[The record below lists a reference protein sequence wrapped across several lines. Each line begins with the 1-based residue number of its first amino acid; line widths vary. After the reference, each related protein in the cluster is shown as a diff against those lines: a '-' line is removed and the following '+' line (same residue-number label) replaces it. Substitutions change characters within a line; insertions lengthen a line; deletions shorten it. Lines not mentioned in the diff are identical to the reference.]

1 VYLPCVG
8 TNDRTQICEDIFSD
22 IEVWCKRYKD
32 CNTIVAGD
40 FNVDLDSSDKVTQFI
55 LSFIN
60 SYSLLRCDNLFPNF
74 KVPTYVNIAL
84 NQESQIDYIIG
95 SRKCKF

>member
-1 VYLPCVG
+1 MTIHKSVK
-8 TNDRTQICEDIFSD
+8 IFFSD

-40 FNVDLDSSDKVTQFI
+40 FNVDLDSSDKVAQFI

-60 SYSLLRCDNLFPNF
+60 SYSLLI
-74 KVPTYVNIAL
+74 YL
-84 NQESQIDYIIG
+84 NEKQRANTG
-95 SRKCKF
+95 L